1 MKSISQQTRSLIQKQ
16 QELGLID
23 SRISQL
29 KQQLQL
35 QESNNHIIEF
45 KVNKILETKK
55 NAFKDQSDSSRR
67 IENLNQEQENRNSK
81 IKLLKQLQEEDALRR
96 KRDLDEEKRL
106 EQEVMKERQMLYQL
120 QYKHSQNEELQLKQ
134 QQFQKIQE
142 QKFRMKQKLDMQRIE
157 KIENVRNSQIKK
169 KAELSAKF
177 DQQQQEYQLK
187 IEEEQQLIKKL
198 SFSQFRYQ
206 ALKDDLDLAQ
216 KISIRDYTN
225 STTNQ
230 GFIKQPFD
238 QSKIKNVI
246 LTSPYAQIPSILNQK
261 NIEKLN
267 LLQKLLKPSFKD
279 QQQTTERL
287 NKKNNQTH
295 FNTQL
300 SDRTHKKENSSKF
313 ETETSKTKQNKF
325 QPIKKQN
332 TNLNTQRK
340 SSYNLNVDQDRK
352 QNQQSD
358 NKSNSQDK
366 QKMEEDN
373 KENQQKDDYEQENF
387 NNYQDDNDYENDNDN
402 QTPQQDQDKQQDEN
416 QEQNQY
422 NEDEFQ
428 DEEQYPDDNDEEQ

>member
-45 KVNKILETKK
+45 KVNKILETKQ
-55 NAFKDQSDSSRR
+55 NTFKDQSDHSRR

-81 IKLLKQLQEEDALRR
+81 IKLLKQLQEEDSIRR

-106 EQEVMKERQMLYQL
+106 EQEIMKERQMLYQL

-142 QKFRMKQKLDMQRIE
+142 EKFRMKQKLDMQRIE

-177 DQQQQEYQLK
+177 DLQQQEYQLK
-187 IEEEQQLIKKL
+187 IEEEQQLLKKL
-198 SFSQFRYQ
+198 SFSQFRFQ

-225 STTNQ
+225 SATNQ
-230 GFIKQPFD
+230 AFIKQPLD
-238 QSKIKNVI
+238 QSKIKKAI
-246 LTSPYAQIPSILNQK
+246 FTSPYAQIPSILNQK
-261 NIEKLN
+261 SVDKLN

-300 SDRTHKKENSSKF
+300 SDRTYTKENSSKF
-313 ETETSKTKQNKF
+313 DTEASKTKKNKF

-332 TNLNTQRK
+332 TNLDTPRK
-340 SSYNLNVDQDRK
+340 SSLKLNTNQNQQ
-352 QNQQSD
+352 QNQQSGSI
-358 NKSNSQDK
+358 SNPQD
-366 QKMEEDN
+366 QQQMEESY
-373 KENQQKDDYEQENF
+373 KENEQQDDYEQENY
-387 NNYQDDNDYENDNDN
+387 NNSKDYDEYEDDNK
-402 QTPQQDQDKQQDEN
+402 TPLQDQDKQQDEN
-416 QEQNQY
+416 QEQNKQ
-422 NEDEFQ
+422 NEEEFQ